1 MGMQDQIGEVI
12 DLMNVDVLE
21 YDDGDVVLNSDDGL
35 NAHEYPSARKTLEY
49 YLEKKRLRQQ
59 LTEVL
64 A

>member
-21 YDDGDVVLNSDDGL
+21 YDEGDVVLNSDDGL
-35 NAHEYPSARKTLEY
+35 NAHEHPSARKTLEY